1 MKLLFSKIATI
12 SLAFLVLFSTF
23 SFTVEK
29 HFCGDFLVD
38 VSYLGEDAACNEGE
52 NDICIIKNESC
63 CKDEVQQIDGQEE
76 MQKASS
82 KKISFHQAKLY
93 VAFYASYKLLFQNIE
108 KQFISYKNYS
118 PPHLIFNLQVL
129 HETFTI

>member
-12 SLAFLVLFSTF
+12 LLAFLVLFSTF

-38 VSYLGEDAACNEGE
+38 ISYLGEDAVCNDGE
-52 NDICIIKNESC
+52 NDTCDIKKESC

-82 KKISFHQAKLY
+82 KKISFHQVKLF
-93 VAFYASYKLLFQNIE
+93 VAFYTSYKLLCQNIE
-108 KQFISYKNYS
+108 KQFVSYKNYS
-118 PPHLIFNLQVL
+118 PPDLIFNIQIL